1 MRTLLVALRGHKQ
14 QKLDSAMDGGLIINP
29 AHYPVSVEDME
40 HDTYGPGDAIS
51 ITVTGLKPGSSV
63 VGFLRIFTGGPGF
76 PYFSGSVLLDAEDDA
91 MYGEVDEEGS
101 VTFTGVMDAQLA
113 EGHLVIILPAYGYS
127 IDSNLDL
134 EKEGRQA
141 EIVLS

>member
-1 MRTLLVALRGHKQ
+1 
-14 QKLDSAMDGGLIINP
+14 
-29 AHYPVSVEDME
+29 ME
-40 HDTYGPGDAIS
+40 HEAYGPGDAVT

-76 PYFSGSVLLDAEDDA
+76 PYFSGSVLADADDDV
-91 MYGEVDEEGS
+91 MYGEADEEGS
-101 VTFTGVMDAQLA
+101 VILSGVLDDPLA
-113 EGHLVIILPAYGYS
+113 EGRLVIILPAYGYS

-134 EKEGRQA
+134 EKEGKQV